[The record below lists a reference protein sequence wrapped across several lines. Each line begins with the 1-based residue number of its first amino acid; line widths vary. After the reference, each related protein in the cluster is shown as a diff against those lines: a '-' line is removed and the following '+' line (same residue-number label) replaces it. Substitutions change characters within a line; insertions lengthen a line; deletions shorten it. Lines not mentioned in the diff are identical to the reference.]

1 MSLDAFEVDIILG
14 VAPVV
19 LTAVGWVVVGVR
31 DRRKDKRSPELRAA
45 IARHP
50 SMHRREHA
58 SYKTPCCGSTITGI
72 DPIDLL
78 AKQLHHESACL
89 WSENAA

>member
-1 MSLDAFEVDIILG
+1 MIALVKFVLG
-14 VAPVV
+14 VAPAV
-19 LTAVGWVVVGVR
+19 LTAIGWVVVRVR
-31 DRRKDKRSPELRAA
+31 DRRKVKRSPELRAA

-50 SMHRREHA
+50 SMHRRDSA

-78 AKQLHHESACL
+78 VKQLHHESVCL
-89 WSENAA
+89 WSERAA